1 MVVDVDVVV
10 DRVMIYHLIKMIF
23 FVRKQ
28 NVLRN
33 RILMVV
39 VVVVVVVFHHMNI
52 TMKQHNKLYQVIVL
66 S

>member
-1 MVVDVDVVV
+1 MKMVVDVDVVV

-39 VVVVVVVFHHMNI
+39 VVVVVFHHMNI